1 MHNNVFVA
9 FLTIGSWASNSYNK
23 YEVANVELAQAIDSV
38 MERANKMEYF
48 SVLDNPYMIR
58 ISIQDTLITIR
69 AMPCCITLIHPITKR
84 IQMQVK

>member
-1 MHNNVFVA
+1 MSLL
-9 FLTIGSWASNSYNK
+9 LTIGSWASNSYNK

-58 ISIQDTLITIR
+58 ISHSRYFNHNKSDALLYNTYPPHHQTHTN
-69 AMPCCITLIHPITKR
+69 AS
-84 IQMQVK
+84 